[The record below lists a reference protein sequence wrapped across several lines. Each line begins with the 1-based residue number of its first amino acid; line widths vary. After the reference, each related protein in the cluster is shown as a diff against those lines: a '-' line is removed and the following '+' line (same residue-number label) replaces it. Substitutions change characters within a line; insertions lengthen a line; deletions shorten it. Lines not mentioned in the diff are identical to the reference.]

1 MTFRDYAV
9 LGDDLVIW
17 NKSVAAEYET
27 VMEELSVKINK
38 SKTVT
43 ASRSDIR
50 VEFAK
55 RLFYQHIE
63 ISGMS

>member
-1 MTFRDYAV
+1 MD
-9 LGDDLVIW
+9 
-17 NKSVAAEYET
+17 
-27 VMEELSVKINK
+27 ELSVKINK

>member
-1 MTFRDYAV
+1 MD
-9 LGDDLVIW
+9 
-17 NKSVAAEYET
+17 
-27 VMEELSVKINK
+27 ELSVKINK

-43 ASRSDIR
+43 ASRSDVR

-63 ISGMS
+63 ISGMSWGVLENARRTLAGLADMYLLQPKRN